1 MRDRIYE
8 QELQKRIA
16 KMTRILDTYM
26 KNDTQWS
33 EIDVLAIE
41 RGLQVLIES
50 VVGLSRYVADTC
62 FGINISRS
70 REAIDELKALGV
82 FTREEQ
88 EALTRIIGFRNVLV
102 HDYLNVDE
110 VIVHAIVKK
119 QEYGFISE
127 IAGKLMQVLD
137 EKGDG

>member
-8 QELQKRIA
+8 QELQKHIA

-88 EALTRIIGFRNVLV
+88 EALTRIIGSRNVLV

-110 VIVHAIVKK
+110 VVVHAIVKK
-119 QEYGFISE
+119 QEYRFISE
-127 IAGKLMQVLD
+127 IARKLMQVLD